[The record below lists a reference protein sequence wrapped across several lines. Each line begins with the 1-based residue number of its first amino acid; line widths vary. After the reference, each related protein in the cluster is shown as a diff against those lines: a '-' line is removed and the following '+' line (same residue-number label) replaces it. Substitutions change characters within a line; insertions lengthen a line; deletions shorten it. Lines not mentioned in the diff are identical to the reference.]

1 MDSLSS
7 RERNEST
14 GIPKGI
20 EFAGPSIREEIAGQK
35 GNAEAFAPITHL
47 NMDQCMYVRKLPEAK
62 ETTIGTD

>member
-14 GIPKGI
+14 RIQEGI
-20 EFAGPSIREEIAGQK
+20 EFAGPSTREEMAGQK
-35 GNAEAFAPITHL
+35 GNSEGFAPITHL

-62 ETTIGTD
+62 ETTIGRD